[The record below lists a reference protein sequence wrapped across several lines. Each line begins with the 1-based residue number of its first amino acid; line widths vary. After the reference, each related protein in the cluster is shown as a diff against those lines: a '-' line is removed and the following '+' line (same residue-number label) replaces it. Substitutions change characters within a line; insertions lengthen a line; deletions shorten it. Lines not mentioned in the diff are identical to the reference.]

1 MIHVHGTWS
10 SFLPPPS
17 HCLPSDLCFT
27 VFLFLPHSR
36 ISTEGRTYLVSSPQ
50 STASSGWSYKAINRG
65 CWVRDAV
72 REKKGLVHDG
82 YDFIISWN
90 PGDSPEGNLEKKGKS
105 LQEGACPEFNPQLSW
120 VGITRNLRGRPKV
133 RRRQWQPT
141 PVLLPGKSHGWRSLV
156 GCSPWG
162 S

>member
-1 MIHVHGTWS
+1 MSMVLG
-10 SFLPPPS
+10 PPFYPFHPTAYHQIFVS
-17 HCLPSDLCFT
+17 LCFFFCLT
-27 VFLFLPHSR
+27 QAFPR
-36 ISTEGRTYLVSSPQ
+36 REEQYLVSSPP
-50 STASSGWSYKAINRG
+50 STASSGWSYNAINRG

-90 PGDSPEGNLEKKGKS
+90 PGDSPKGNLEKKGKS
-105 LQEGACPEFNPQLSW
+105 LQEGACPESNPQLSW

-162 S
+162 R